1 MFGVCNITEKTTLF
15 DLSVVKKENIKT
27 TLKEVMQDLT
37 IKGYQAK
44 NQVIGYLMSGDA
56 SYISSF
62 QNARDKILELDRAE
76 ILEYLLEESLK

>member
-1 MFGVCNITEKTTLF
+1 MTEKTTLF
-15 DLSVVKKENIKT
+15 DLSVVKNENIKT

>member
-1 MFGVCNITEKTTLF
+1 MTQKTTLF

-76 ILEYLLEESLK
+76 ILEYLVEESLK

>member
-1 MFGVCNITEKTTLF
+1 MTEKTTLF

>member
-1 MFGVCNITEKTTLF
+1 MTEKTTLF
-15 DLSVVKKENIKT
+15 FFFFVKKENIKT

-76 ILEYLLEESLK
+76 ILEYLVEESLK

>member
-1 MFGVCNITEKTTLF
+1 MTEKTTLF

-76 ILEYLLEESLK
+76 ILEYLVEESLK

>member
-1 MFGVCNITEKTTLF
+1 MTEKTTLF
-15 DLSVVKKENIKT
+15 DLSVVRKENIKT

-76 ILEYLLEESLK
+76 ILEYLVEESLK

>member
-1 MFGVCNITEKTTLF
+1 
-15 DLSVVKKENIKT
+15 
-27 TLKEVMQDLT
+27 MQDLT

-76 ILEYLLEESLK
+76 ILEYLVEESLK

>member
-1 MFGVCNITEKTTLF
+1 MTEKTTLF

-76 ILEYLLEESLK
+76 ILEYLLEESLKYCDT